1 MVSKDSI
8 SGYFLEGSEGEFL
21 MVIKSHN
28 EELMLSII
36 KKISSMRDDEVKKLA
51 EVLENHFYERDNYR
65 GHSGETRP
73 QNKTK
78 SPVGNRGRNRKAGN
92 TKP

>member
-65 GHSGETRP
+65 GYPVETGP
-73 QNKTK
+73 KNKTE
-78 SPVGNRGRNRKAGN
+78 STVSNRNRNRKTN
-92 TKP
+92 NPKS